1 MIASIL
7 LTLSHLL
14 QFAGPLAIGQILIF
28 LSSEDPDIWEGLF
41 YVALLVV
48 SFFVKMLLFQ
58 HSLHY
63 QYLSCIQVSNS
74 CNFLIYMKILKLS
87 SASRKYAE
95 TGTIMNY
102 INVDV
107 VSFFD
112 FIMYSTILV
121 SGPFMILAAVVLL
134 VIEVGWIGMAA
145 PAIFLIGLLIQQ
157 RLFKK
162 GYLLRKDQLLWAD
175 KRSKCINEYF
185 SGIRIIKYYG
195 WEELVTMEIKN
206 IRKEELAMNE
216 KILMIKSYI

>member
-1 MIASIL
+1 
-7 LTLSHLL
+7 
-14 QFAGPLAIGQILIF
+14 
-28 LSSEDPDIWEGLF
+28 
-41 YVALLVV
+41 
-48 SFFVKMLLFQ
+48 
-58 HSLHY
+58 
-63 QYLSCIQVSNS
+63 
-74 CNFLIYMKILKLS
+74 MKILKLS